1 MTLGP
6 NNKWKARAL
15 VLGVFLLGCAIGA
28 LTMNLY
34 RVSVQS
40 GRFLTPSPPRHTTA
54 REKHLDFLTREL
66 GLSEDQARQVG
77 QILDETRQE
86 FIQLRNEMRP
96 RFDAI
101 RDRSRERI
109 RALLTPEQQAKY
121 AELMKRLDEER
132 SGREGR
138 ERR

>member
-1 MTLGP
+1 MTLGT
-6 NNKWKARAL
+6 NNKWKARAV

-34 RVSVQS
+34 QVSVQG
-40 GRFLTPSPPRHTTA
+40 GRFFTPPPPRHTTA

-66 GLSEDQARQVG
+66 GLSEEQARQVG
-77 QILDETRQE
+77 QILEETRQE
-86 FIQLRNEMRP
+86 FIQLRNETRP

-109 RALLTPEQQAKY
+109 RAVLTPEQQAKY
-121 AELMKRLDEER
+121 AELMKRFDQER
-132 SGREGR
+132 SQRDRREGR
-138 ERR
+138 